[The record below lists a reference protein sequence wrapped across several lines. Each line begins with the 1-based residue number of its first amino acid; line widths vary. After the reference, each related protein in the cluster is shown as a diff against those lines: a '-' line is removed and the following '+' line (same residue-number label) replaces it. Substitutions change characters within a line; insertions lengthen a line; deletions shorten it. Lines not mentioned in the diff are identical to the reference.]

1 MKNKINPSREYFAR
15 APSTEIAKEIKA
27 VWSDYHR
34 WLESSG
40 QKYLI
45 QTCYD
50 AFYNFDNGGFG
61 LSKSRDGS
69 SVKLK
74 VQHLKSIIERIHSL
88 VTQAKL
94 SFNVKS
100 NKSDAA
106 SLMTSDFGRGL
117 LEYINTAKNMDVTS
131 SDMVETGLIAL
142 DSYIYAPW
150 DFLQGE
156 RIRDNH
162 FAGDQSFKVLT
173 RFDVASHKKL
183 KNSPYYIVRELVNRY
198 DLAAQYPNKADQIM
212 QIGGKTENEYLVTPT
227 DSQNDDDGEMVEIY
241 TLIHDKTLALPNG
254 RLTIIC
260 GDGVLDD
267 VALPYRLLPVVHFQP
282 GKIQGSVLGDSP
294 ITSLVSIQQGIDALY
309 GAVLSNNLNY
319 ARQNI
324 WSPSPIQVETLS
336 EGFNNI
342 VSAQEPKP
350 LQLVASSPET
360 YNLINALQSQQQI
373 LSGIGN
379 VARSNPESSLKSGT
393 SLALML
399 SIAVQ
404 HVDSTQ
410 KAYAAAV
417 GKLASIVIANH
428 QQFATEPRLIEIGGV
443 SKKSFV
449 KSFTSKDLEGI
460 SRVSCDVG
468 NPLTQNMAGRMEF
481 ITNMM
486 QMGVLKDP
494 VKITEFMRT
503 GQTDSLTEDTFKD
516 SVLIRSENE
525 MMLRGE
531 NPIVLN
537 TDNHPQHIIE
547 HKELA
552 SDPAMRNNPQLMM
565 ALNQHQLDHLE
576 AMKNIDPDLA
586 AILGLQPLPSQ
597 QQALTPPPG
606 DPSIPGNDPNQVELP
621 AEPGQL
627 PEEQRLPNLPQGTP
641 PEFEQ
646 GA

>member
-1 MKNKINPSREYFAR
+1 MKKNRNPSREYWAK
-15 APSTEIAKEIKA
+15 APASEIAKEIKA

-50 AFYNFDNGGFG
+50 AFYNFDQGGFG
-61 LSKSRDGS
+61 LTKSKDGS

-94 SFNVKS
+94 SFDVKS

-106 SLMTSDFGRGL
+106 SMMTSDFGKGL
-117 LEYINTAKNMDVTS
+117 LEYINTAKGMDGIS
-131 SDMVETGLIAL
+131 SDMVETGLQCL
-142 DSYIYAPW
+142 DSYVYAPW

-198 DLAAQYPNKADQIM
+198 DLAAQYPHKADQIM

-260 GDGVLDD
+260 GDNEVLDD
-267 VALPYRLLPVVHFQP
+267 VALPYRLLPVVHFQA
-282 GKIQGSVLGDSP
+282 GKIQQSVLADSP

-360 YNLINALQSQQQI
+360 YNLINGLKSEQQVI
-373 LSGIGN
+373 SGIGN
-379 VARSNPESSLKSGT
+379 VARSNPEASLKSGT

-468 NPLTQNMAGRMEF
+468 NPLTQNMAGRMEWV
-481 ITNMM
+481 TNAM

-494 VKITEFMRT
+494 VKIVEFMRT
-503 GQTDSLTEDTFKD
+503 GQVDSLTEDTFKD
-516 SVLIRSENE
+516 SVLIRLENE
-525 MMLRGE
+525 MMMKGE
-531 NPIVLN
+531 NPIVMN
-537 TDNHPQHIIE
+537 TDNHPQHILE

-552 SDPAMRNNPQLMM
+552 SDPAMRNNPQLMA
-565 ALNQHQLDHLE
+565 ALNQHQLDHIE
-576 AMKNIDPDLA
+576 AMKNLDPDLA

-597 QQALTPPPG
+597 QQQLVAPPG
-606 DPSIPGNDPNQVELP
+606 DPNVPGNDPSQLSLP
-621 AEPGQL
+621 PNGPGEM
-627 PEEQRLPNLPQGTP
+627 PVEQRLPSLPDGTP
-641 PEFEQ
+641 QEFQ
-646 GA
+646 

>member
-1 MKNKINPSREYFAR
+1 
-15 APSTEIAKEIKA
+15 
-27 VWSDYHR
+27 
-34 WLESSG
+34 
-40 QKYLI
+40 
-45 QTCYD
+45 
-50 AFYNFDNGGFG
+50 
-61 LSKSRDGS
+61 
-69 SVKLK
+69 
-74 VQHLKSIIERIHSL
+74 
-88 VTQAKL
+88 
-94 SFNVKS
+94 
-100 NKSDAA
+100 
-106 SLMTSDFGRGL
+106 
-117 LEYINTAKNMDVTS
+117 
-131 SDMVETGLIAL
+131 
-142 DSYIYAPW
+142 
-150 DFLQGE
+150 
-156 RIRDNH
+156 
-162 FAGDQSFKVLT
+162 
-173 RFDVASHKKL
+173 
-183 KNSPYYIVRELVNRY
+183 
-198 DLAAQYPNKADQIM
+198 
-212 QIGGKTENEYLVTPT
+212 
-227 DSQNDDDGEMVEIY
+227 
-241 TLIHDKTLALPNG
+241 
-254 RLTIIC
+254 
-260 GDGVLDD
+260 
-267 VALPYRLLPVVHFQP
+267 
-282 GKIQGSVLGDSP
+282 
-294 ITSLVSIQQGIDALY
+294 LVSIQQGIDALY